1 MGKGGHQELRNQGAQ
16 GRTYER
22 AKKCRR
28 DKRVRQVQSEEG
40 MRVGREGE
48 KSVRRVNKAGCLIR

>member
-1 MGKGGHQELRNQGAQ
+1 MRNQGAQ

-48 KSVRRVNKAGCLIR
+48 KSVRRVNKAGCPIR